1 MSFFCDQIVAELHVK
16 EIPKDVV
23 SFMSDLQN
31 KDMLFVAMKNLY
43 NYQ

>member
-1 MSFFCDQIVAELHVK
+1 MAELHVK

-31 KDMLFVAMKNLY
+31 KDVGMKNLH

>member
-1 MSFFCDQIVAELHVK
+1 MAELHVK

-23 SFMSDLQN
+23 SFMSNLQN
-31 KDMLFVAMKNLY
+31 KDMHFVGMKNLH